1 MEAVGTLRSEANHLS
16 IMASRSFKVTIA
28 GRKMGEEVKRHQRQ
42 RSRHVSSKSTASV
55 KMVDGG
61 HERSL

>member
-1 MEAVGTLRSEANHLS
+1 MEAVGTLWSKANHLS

-28 GRKMGEEVKRHQRQ
+28 GRKIGEEVKQHQRQ
-42 RSRHVSSKSTASV
+42 CSRHVSSKSTASV

-61 HERSL
+61 REKSL